1 MVPVTFKTKKMKK
14 VVVMMAILLAGF
26 QTAAK
31 EKVDIPA
38 RKSVELTYSEFA
50 NYDVKII
57 NKSGKQV
64 NVSVLN
70 PDSRKQVSGFGL
82 GPMGKAVLFVAEG
95 NILKLK
101 NTSSQDISIT
111 LDFVERKPKP
121 EASNKMETVNF
132 TLHNSSL
139 KSISLI
145 IPGVMKPNLSP
156 MSNSGVSLEMGQK
169 IYYKKGM
176 SKVLVLTVDENI
188 KDGDKIDMAKCIKNI
203 EKAG

>member
-1 MVPVTFKTKKMKK
+1 MV
-14 VVVMMAILLAGF
+14 ILLGAF
-26 QTAAK
+26 QATAK

-38 RKSVELTYSEFA
+38 RKSVELTYAEFA
-50 NYDVKII
+50 MYDVKIN

-70 PDSRKQVSGFGL
+70 PNTRKQVSGFGL
-82 GPMGKAVLFVAEG
+82 GPMGKAVLYVAEG

-101 NTSSQDISIT
+101 NTSSKDISIT

-121 EASNKMETVNF
+121 VASSYKETVNF

-139 KSISLI
+139 KSIPLI

-169 IYYKKGM
+169 IYYKKGL
-176 SKVLVLTVDENI
+176 SRVLVLTVDENI
-188 KDGDKIDMAKCIKNI
+188 ENGDKIDMAKLVKNI
-203 EKAG
+203 EKDQ

>member
-1 MVPVTFKTKKMKK
+1 MMV
-14 VVVMMAILLAGF
+14 ILLAGF

-38 RKSVELTYSEFA
+38 RKSVELTYAEFA
-50 NYDVKII
+50 TYDVKII

-64 NVSVLN
+64 DVSVLN
-70 PDSRKQVSGFGL
+70 PNTRKKVSGFGL
-82 GPMGKAVLFVAEG
+82 GPMGKAVLYVAEG

-101 NTSSQDISIT
+101 NTSSQDISVT
-111 LDFVERKPKP
+111 LDFVDRKPTP
-121 EASNKMETVNF
+121 EAGNNKETVNF

-139 KSISLI
+139 KSIPLI

-176 SKVLVLTVDENI
+176 NKVLVLTVDDNI
-188 KDGDKIDMAKCIKNI
+188 KNGDKIDMAKLVKNI
-203 EKAG
+203 EKDQ

>member
-1 MVPVTFKTKKMKK
+1 MLTLKTKKMKE
-14 VVVMMAILLAGF
+14 VVVLIAVLFTGF
-26 QTAAK
+26 HVSAK
-31 EKVDIPA
+31 KKVDIPA
-38 RKSVELTYSEFA
+38 RKAVELTYAEFA
-50 NYDVKII
+50 NYDVKIM

-64 NVSVLN
+64 NVSVLDPN
-70 PDSRKQVSGFGL
+70 SRKQVSGFGL
-82 GPMGKAVLFVAEG
+82 GPMGKAVLYVAEG

-101 NTSSQDISIT
+101 NTSSKDISIT

-121 EASNKMETVNF
+121 EVTSNKETVNF

-139 KSISLI
+139 KSIPLI

-176 SKVLVLTVDENI
+176 SKALVLTVDENI
-188 KDGDKIDMAKCIKNI
+188 ENGDKIDMAKLVKNI
-203 EKAG
+203 EKDK